1 MVGDPKKKEG
11 NDEEEEEAAS
21 SEEDLNLV
29 REDMTDSQFRIASG
43 DF

>member
-11 NDEEEEEAAS
+11 NDEEEEAAS